1 MTIRQVTLAVVA
13 GAAVGAALSLTTMH
27 GLQAQPKPPV
37 YAVIDVARI
46 TDANAYAAL
55 GPRGAASLPPF
66 GGKFLARTDRVEPS
80 DGYPPQRYVLI
91 AFDNLDKAK
100 AWRDSAAMKE
110 IWAIQEKSSH
120 SRIFFVEG
128 TTP

>member
-1 MTIRQVTLAVVA
+1 
-13 GAAVGAALSLTTMH
+13 MH
-27 GLQAQPKPPV
+27 GLRAQPKPPV

-46 TDANAYAAL
+46 TDANAYATI

>member
-13 GAAVGAALSLTTMH
+13 GAAVS
-27 GLQAQPKPPV
+27 
-37 YAVIDVARI
+37 
-46 TDANAYAAL
+46 AAL

-91 AFDNLDKAK
+91 AFDNLDTAK